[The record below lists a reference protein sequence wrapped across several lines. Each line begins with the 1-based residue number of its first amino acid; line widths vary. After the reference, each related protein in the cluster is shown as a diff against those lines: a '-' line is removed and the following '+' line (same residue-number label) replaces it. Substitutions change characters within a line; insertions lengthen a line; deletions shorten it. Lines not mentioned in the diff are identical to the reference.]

1 MQKRVYNVNFGTEP
15 ATTPTRRRIDGCLG
29 VGGTAWLTCLPTS
42 RFTELDDVTFRAAA
56 RLRLGLQ
63 PIGVPTEACPAFGA
77 KRRCAVI
84 MKDCPSHLMSC
95 NFLMHRDG
103 ASTVRHSLV
112 GDAIA
117 HHLAAAGVLVVPELV
132 VGEAGGH
139 GGGALRVDFALWD
152 ADQKE
157 TLTDHTIYD
166 PCKASAVGSLQALE
180 NWAAREKQRKYDDV
194 VTELQQRDHRIT
206 FVPMVFSALGRFAP
220 AALDILRLKTV
231 RANPDKVRRWPTGQA
246 GLINA
251 TINAVS
257 CAIQRGNV
265 QMLLMA
271 ANEVHRIL
279 RGDAR
284 RAGEPAV

>member
-1 MQKRVYNVNFGTEP
+1 MVSAY
-15 ATTPTRRRIDGCLG
+15 
-29 VGGTAWLTCLPTS
+29 GGLSLAHS
-42 RFTELDDVTFRAAA
+42 IAD
-56 RLRLGLQ
+56 RLRPML
-63 PIGVPTEACPAFGA
+63 IGKDPAYREAIWQDMW
-77 KRRCAVI
+77 R
-84 MKDCPSHLMSC
+84 KDRL
-95 NFLMHRDG
+95 L
-103 ASTVRHSLV
+103 STTQV
-112 GDAIA
+112 AI
-117 HHLAAAGVLVVPELV
+117 GT
-132 VGEAGGH
+132 
-139 GGGALRVDFALWD
+139 VDFALWD

-220 AALDILRLKTV
+220 AALDILRLKPV